1 MGSVNCFRINYLD
14 SAIDEEL
21 VRIYRTKIEVWQK
34 AEDAVTILEVGVT
47 NDQQILS
54 KFYALSDN
62 YCQ

>member
-1 MGSVNCFRINYLD
+1 MGSVNCFRINYLE

-21 VRIYRTKIEVWQK
+21 VQIQRTKIEVWQK
-34 AEDAVTILEVGVT
+34 AEDTVTILEVGVT

-62 YCQ
+62 FCQ

>member
-14 SAIDEEL
+14 SAIHEEL
-21 VRIYRTKIEVWQK
+21 VQIYRTKIEVWQK
-34 AEDAVTILEVGVT
+34 AEGTVTILEVGVT

-62 YCQ
+62 SCQ

>member
-1 MGSVNCFRINYLD
+1 MGSVNCFRINYLE

-21 VRIYRTKIEVWQK
+21 VQIQRTKIEVWQK
-34 AEDAVTILEVGVT
+34 AEDTVTILEVAVT

-62 YCQ
+62 FCQ

>member
-21 VRIYRTKIEVWQK
+21 VQIYRTKIEVWQK
-34 AEDAVTILEVGVT
+34 AEDTVTILEVGVT

-62 YCQ
+62 FCQ

>member
-21 VRIYRTKIEVWQK
+21 VQIYRTKIEVWQK
-34 AEDAVTILEVGVT
+34 AEDTVTILVVGVT

-62 YCQ
+62 CCQ

>member
-21 VRIYRTKIEVWQK
+21 VQIYRTKIEVWQK
-34 AEDAVTILEVGVT
+34 AEDTVTILVVGVT

-62 YCQ
+62 FCQ